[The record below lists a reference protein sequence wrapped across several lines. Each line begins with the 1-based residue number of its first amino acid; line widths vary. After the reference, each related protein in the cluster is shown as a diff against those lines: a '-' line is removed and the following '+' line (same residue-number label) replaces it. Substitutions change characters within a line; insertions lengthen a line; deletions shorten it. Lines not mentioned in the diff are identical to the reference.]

1 MRPSA
6 ILIKNPHH
14 LNREEKM
21 ILRAYESSDCP
32 SIAELFITRYTQSMQ
47 RITLPSSWMLGQP
60 GKLTCPSGMP
70 LFLPTAQSLLW
81 RTAES
86 SASGTWTAPAIWIAC
101 MSTKTAKGGESPPES
116 AMFWNRPPRLSISPP
131 MPPSLP
137 GHSLSGAAGESS
149 GSSR

>member
-1 MRPSA
+1 
-6 ILIKNPHH
+6 
-14 LNREEKM
+14 M

-32 SIAELFITRYTQSMQ
+32 SIAELFYNTIHTVNAKDYSSEQLDAWATGQVDLAAWDVSFLAHRTIVAVEDG
-47 RITLPSSWMLGQP
+47 RIIG
-60 GKLTCPSGMP
+60 
-70 LFLPTAQSLLW
+70 F
-81 RTAES
+81 
-86 SASGTWTAPAIWIAC
+86 GTWTAPAIWTAC

-116 AMFWNRPPRLSISPP
+116 AMFWNKPPRLSISPP